1 MNRRQLLK
9 AGMVGGILLA
19 AGGAWIAWR
28 DLRAADDGDPARDR
42 IASIVGAL
50 APVILAG
57 MLPSDS
63 AERSAGIAR
72 VVAGVR
78 SVILEFPDAVQQE
91 IADLFRTLDIRFAR
105 RILTGIADEW
115 PDATHADIA
124 AFLERWRVSRSG
136 LLQSGYFALHD
147 LVFGAWYSAPVT
159 WAAIGYPGPPNVE

>member
-1 MNRRQLLK
+1 MGPAITSPELAAAVSN
-9 AGMVGGILLA
+9 VGGLGLISF
-19 AGGAWIAWR
+19 GGYPPEL
-28 DLRAADDGDPARDR
+28 LRALIHRVRELTSRPF
-42 IASIVGAL
+42 
-50 APVILAG
+50 
-57 MLPSDS
+57 
-63 AERSAGIAR
+63 GINM
-72 VVAGVR
+72 
-78 SVILEFPDAVQQE
+78 ILEFPAAVQQE

-159 WAAIGYPGPPNVE
+159 WTAIGYPGPPNVE